1 MKKVS
6 FWGQKKRCFLV
17 KKGSDFVFLGGGLKT
32 WSLKVDRIYG
42 EIFSEVSTLVGS
54 FFVFLGSFFR
64 VFGPLFWGK
73 NDQIHHFLTL
83 FSLFSSFSTF
93 SEILEIF
100 MTPPSWQN
108 TDSQTLPPINV
119 KLTKL
124 TPQKWPGFGVKVS
137 EILGRKKLSFLSY
150 KMLRFLSSNVKIPK
164 FLMPQLIPKFLS
176 VNVTVCL
183 YAPTSK
189 RTAQFEGENERRR
202 WRKWWRNERDRR
214 ETSGLFNAGLTPC
227 SHTTTT
233 KEW

>member
-1 MKKVS
+1 MKKWKKWWKVKKVS

-64 VFGPLFWGK
+64 VFGPLFWVK
-73 NDQIHHFLTL
+73 MTRISCFFIFFHL
-83 FSLFSSFSTF
+83 FSLFSLF

-119 KLTKL
+119 KLRKL
-124 TPQKWPGFGVKVS
+124 TPQKWPGFGVKKRRKVS
-137 EILGRKKLSFLSY
+137 EILGGEK
-150 KMLRFLSSNVKIPK
+150 VKI
-164 FLMPQLIPKFLS
+164 S
-176 VNVTVCL
+176 
-183 YAPTSK
+183 
-189 RTAQFEGENERRR
+189 
-202 WRKWWRNERDRR
+202 
-214 ETSGLFNAGLTPC
+214 
-227 SHTTTT
+227 
-233 KEW
+233 